1 MSTSKPHSSK
11 TADAPQLPP
20 KLAIAPR
27 GPLAA
32 TVECPGSKS
41 ITNRAVVI
49 AALAKGETI
58 LESPLESEDTW
69 AIRNALTLLGA
80 KFHCDD
86 ASWRIEGTNGA
97 LAAPSAT
104 LDATASGTAA
114 RFLAAVATL
123 APGPSVLDGT
133 ARMRERP
140 IEDLVDALVALG
152 AKIDVTGQ
160 NGCPPLRIHGGGL
173 RGGRVTIDASRSS
186 QYVSALLLAAPY
198 AKQDVRIRLKDSI
211 LVSRPYVDVTL
222 HCMREFGA
230 EVSWTADGEICVTAG
245 ATYTG
250 RRFAIEPDASTAA
263 YFFAAAAIA
272 GGRLRVLNLPANSAQ
287 ADLRLLRIF
296 EAMGCKVSR
305 EKNSIEVRG
314 ASGTLRPIDVD
325 MNEMPD
331 GVLAVAVTCLFANGR
346 SVIRNVG
353 NLRIKETDRL
363 AALETELRKLGAQAE
378 AGKNSLVIEPGPLH
392 GAEIDTY
399 DDHRMAMAFALA
411 GFKIPGVVI
420 RNPSCV
426 AKSWPEYFA
435 ALEKL

>member
-1 MSTSKPHSSK
+1 MSKPTSFTPK
-11 TADAPQLPP
+11 LPP
-20 KLAIAPR
+20 SLAMQTR
-27 GPLAA
+27 GPLDA

-49 AALAKGETI
+49 AALAKGETL
-58 LESPLESEDTW
+58 LENPLESEDTW

-80 KFHCDD
+80 KFHCDG
-86 ASWRIEGTNGA
+86 ARWRVEGTNGT
-97 LAAPSAT
+97 LVAPTET

-114 RFLAAVATL
+114 RFLTAVATL

-133 ARMRERP
+133 VRMRERP
-140 IEDLVDALVALG
+140 IQDLVDALTALG
-152 AKIDVTGQ
+152 AQIEVTGQ
-160 NGCPPLRIHGGGL
+160 NGCPPLRILGGKNNEGL
-173 RGGRVTIDASRSS
+173 RGGRVTVDASRSS
-186 QYVSALLLAAPY
+186 QYVSAILLVAPY
-198 AKQDVRIRLKDSI
+198 AREDVRIRLKDSI

-230 EVSWTADGEICVTAG
+230 EASWTADGEIRITAG

-250 RRFAIEPDASTAA
+250 RNFAIEPDASTAA
-263 YFFAAAAIA
+263 YFFAAAAITR
-272 GGRLRVLNLPANSAQ
+272 GRVRVLNIPANSAQ
-287 ADLRLLRIF
+287 ADLRLLRIL
-296 EAMGCKVSR
+296 EAMGCKVVR
-305 EKNSIEVRG
+305 EKNWIEVHGPVG
-314 ASGTLRPIDVD
+314 ALRPIDVD

-363 AALETELRKLGAQAE
+363 AALETELRKLGARAE
-378 AGKNSLVIEPGPLH
+378 ASKNSLVIEPGQLH

-426 AKSWPEYFA
+426 AKSWPEYFSA
-435 ALEKL
+435 IAKL